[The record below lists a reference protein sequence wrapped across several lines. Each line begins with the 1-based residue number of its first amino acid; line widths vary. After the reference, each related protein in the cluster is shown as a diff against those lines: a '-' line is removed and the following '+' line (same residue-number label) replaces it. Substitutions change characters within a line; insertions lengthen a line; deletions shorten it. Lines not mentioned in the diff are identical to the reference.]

1 MYYNST
7 FLTLLI
13 LIFLIICPII
23 TIVFGLYFSKPI
35 VQKLSEL
42 VKISQHIANSNSTA
56 QIKSSDR
63 QDEIDKLQTAFSIQD
78 LRNY

>member
-1 MYYNST
+1 M
-7 FLTLLI
+7 
-13 LIFLIICPII
+13 
-23 TIVFGLYFSKPI
+23 FGLYFSKPI

-56 QIKSSDR
+56 QIKSSDK

>member
-1 MYYNST
+1 M
-7 FLTLLI
+7 TLLI
-13 LIFLIICPII
+13 LISLIICLII
-23 TIVFGLYFSKPI
+23 AIVFGLYFSKPI

-42 VKISQHIANSNSTA
+42 VKSSQHIANSNSTT